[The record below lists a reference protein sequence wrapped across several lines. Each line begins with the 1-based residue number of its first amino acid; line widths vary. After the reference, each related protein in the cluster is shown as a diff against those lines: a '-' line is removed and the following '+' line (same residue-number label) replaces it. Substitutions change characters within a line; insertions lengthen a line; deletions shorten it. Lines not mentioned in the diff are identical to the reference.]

1 MITMFI
7 MMVIMVIIKKTVVK
21 MRMDEWTDATDQ
33 LAASARAG
41 RSSNP
46 LHHHEARILNP
57 GMDGE
62 AIFFTGRGGVGS
74 GKAKSLWG
82 GAGNAPLPTVRGR
95 QGKSQNLGGGDE
107 PGRGIYC
114 VY

>member
-1 MITMFI
+1 
-7 MMVIMVIIKKTVVK
+7 MVIIKKIVIK
-21 MRMDEWTDATDQ
+21 MRMVEWTDATDQ

-62 AIFFTGRGGVGS
+62 AIFS
-74 GKAKSLWG
+74 WG
-82 GAGNAPLPTVRGR
+82 GAGQKVVRPKVYGAER
-95 QGKSQNLGGGDE
+95 GG
-107 PGRGIYC
+107 
-114 VY
+114 